1 MTSGGSAFTS
11 SRATSLFCPQG
22 RLYKGRELTT
32 RIYHRFTVDE
42 GNDITAMRLFQD
54 EPKWTP
60 YSRAEGGT
68 DNRESRH
75 EYIKSVAVAA

>member
-1 MTSGGSAFTS
+1 M
-11 SRATSLFCPQG
+11 RV
-22 RLYKGRELTT
+22 KLTG

-68 DNRESRH
+68 DGRESRKV
-75 EYIKSVAVAA
+75 YIEAVAATA

>member
-1 MTSGGSAFTS
+1 
-11 SRATSLFCPQG
+11 LFCPQG
-22 RLYKGRELTT
+22 RLYRGRELTP

-68 DNRESRH
+68 DSRESRH